1 MRFGASLPAER
12 VLVAGEGIETM
23 LALKSVLPSLPT
35 IAALSANHLAA
46 VDLSPALFR
55 RLYVARDNDAAGIK
69 AAKRLHERG
78 EAAGIEVRDLVPVHD
93 DFNADLCRLGASAL
107 LAHLVPQLAPDD
119 LARFACRRGS
129 ARDSA

>member
-1 MRFGASLPAER
+1 MRFGAAAD

-23 LALKSVLPSLPT
+23 LALKSVLPLLPM

-55 RLYVARDNDAAGIK
+55 RLYVVRDNDAAGIN

-78 EAAGIEVRDLVPVHD
+78 EAAGIEVRELVPVHG
-93 DFNADLCRLGASAL
+93 DFNANLCRLGALAL

-119 LARFACRRGS
+119 VARFARAEDLHGL
-129 ARDSA
+129 A